1 MGAHG
6 AEGVARSGVGPYVAA
21 GAAGRGSFVPAE
33 DYPSA
38 DPISSHRIF
47 VLTFLHSAL
56 WITVQGS
63 FVALLRPLTG

>member
-6 AEGVARSGVGPYVAA
+6 AKGVARSGVGPHVAA
-21 GAAGRGSFVPAE
+21 GAAGRGFSVSA
-33 DYPSA
+33 DNYPSA
-38 DPISSHRIF
+38 DPISSHRIV

-63 FVALLRPLTG
+63 FVA